1 MFGLLRGAL
10 TLLYYRVFQ
19 YNRVSALHDVAI
31 VDESG
36 RAICSNSKR
45 QVVSSITQKYGQPLI
60 HRWWISSWPTFT
72 QQGQTHF
79 VVVCRRKKK
88 GKHLKSK
95 KYISKREKK
104 VENVKRLSSSRII
117 PGRLRVSASSIAIC
131 VTLPYITVKRIYEHP
146 PKGLHCTNLPQ
157 LWTITSVLAN
167 FSVISPQPH
176 TANVSLPCRV
186 SARSGIRAEN
196 IDSERRYS
204 KISM

>member
-104 VENVKRLSSSRII
+104 VENVKRLFLVENNSRTSTSFRIFD
-117 PGRLRVSASSIAIC
+117 RNLRDITVHNRKTYLRASSEGSPLYQFTTI
-131 VTLPYITVKRIYEHP
+131 VNYHV
-146 PKGLHCTNLPQ
+146 GL
-157 LWTITSVLAN
+157 
-167 FSVISPQPH
+167 
-176 TANVSLPCRV
+176 
-186 SARSGIRAEN
+186 
-196 IDSERRYS
+196 S
-204 KISM
+204 KL